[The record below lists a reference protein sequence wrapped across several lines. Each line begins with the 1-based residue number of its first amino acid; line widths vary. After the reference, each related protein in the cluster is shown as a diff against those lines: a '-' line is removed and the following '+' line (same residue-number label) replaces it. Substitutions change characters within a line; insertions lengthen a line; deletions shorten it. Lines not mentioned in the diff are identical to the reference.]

1 MPTVL
6 SIVNVGEFTKMEY
19 KLLASAPTE
28 QGIID
33 SISRFY
39 GGSTISLNGEQV
51 STLKGICDGFRV
63 IKKKNRYRFEM
74 VSK

>member
-1 MPTVL
+1 
-6 SIVNVGEFTKMEY
+6 MEY

-33 SISRFY
+33 SISRFF
-39 GGSTISLNGEQV
+39 GGATVTLNGEQV
-51 STLKGICDGFRV
+51 STLKGICEGLRV
-63 IKKKNRYRFEM
+63 VKKKGRYRFEM